1 MPRRAR
7 GPTMILLTTLFNGL
21 AYGILLFVMA
31 VGLSITMG
39 MMRFVNLAHVSLC
52 MLGGYVSASAMELWG
67 LPFLATLPL
76 AFLAT
81 ALFSVALERLVL
93 RHFYGADDLT
103 QVLLTIGLVFM
114 SVSTAAYVWGP
125 SFRPVEVPAWLT
137 GRAAVLGLELE
148 RYRLF
153 LLAVGALLTAAI
165 FFGLERTRFGAMVR
179 ACVDNRRAASA
190 CGLDTH
196 KVFALTFAIGGGL
209 AGLGGALSASLLGL
223 DPNFPF
229 RYLVYMLIVVS
240 VGGMG
245 TILGSLAAAL
255 FIGVADVASK
265 YYLPAAGGSVIYL
278 VTVAVMLWRP
288 EGLLGRRGRH
298 A

>member
-1 MPRRAR
+1 
-7 GPTMILLTTLFNGL
+7 
-21 AYGILLFVMA
+21 
-31 VGLSITMG
+31 MG

-52 MLGGYVSASAMELWG
+52 MLGGYVMVTAMGSFG

-76 AFLAT
+76 AFLVT
-81 ALFSVALERLVL
+81 GLFSIALERLVL
-93 RHFYGADDLT
+93 RFFYDTDDLT
-103 QVLLTIGLVFM
+103 QVLLTVGLVFM
-114 SVSTAAYVWGP
+114 SVSTAAFFWGP
-125 SFRPVEVPAWLT
+125 TFKPVSVPSWLT
-137 GRAAVLGLELE
+137 GQQWVLGLTLE
-148 RYRLF
+148 RYRMFLVVIGAALTLAILF
-153 LLAVGALLTAAI
+153 GV
-165 FFGLERTRFGAMVR
+165 ERTRFGAMVR

-190 CGLDTH
+190 CGLNTSII
-196 KVFALTFAIGGGL
+196 FALTFAIGGGL

-245 TILGSLAAAL
+245 TIVGTLVAAVG
-255 FIGVADVASK
+255 IGIADVASK
-265 YYLPAAGGSVIYL
+265 YYLPAAGGSIIYI

-288 EGLLGRRGRH
+288 QGLLGRKTGH

>member
-1 MPRRAR
+1 
-7 GPTMILLTTLFNGL
+7 MILLTTLFNGL

-31 VGLSITMG
+31 VGLSVTMG

-52 MLGGYVSASAMELWG
+52 MLGGYVAASAMEALHW
-67 LPFLATLPL
+67 PFLATLPL
-76 AFLAT
+76 AFAVT

-93 RHFYGADDLT
+93 RHFYGSDDLT

-114 SVSTAAYVWGP
+114 SVSAAAYVWGP
-125 SFRPVEVPAWLT
+125 AFKPVEVPAWLN

-153 LLAVGALLTAAI
+153 LLAVGALLTLAI
-165 FFGLERTRFGAMVR
+165 FLGLERTRFGAMVR

-190 CGLDTH
+190 CGLDTQR
-196 KVFALTFAIGGGL
+196 VFALTFAIGGGL

-255 FIGVADVASK
+255 GLGVADVASK

-288 EGLLGRRGRH
+288 EGLLGRKVRV
-298 A
+298 

>member
-1 MPRRAR
+1 
-7 GPTMILLTTLFNGL
+7 MILLTTLFNGL

-31 VGLSITMG
+31 VGLSVTMG

-52 MLGGYVSASAMELWG
+52 MLGGYVAASAMETLHW
-67 LPFLATLPL
+67 PFLATLPL
-76 AFLAT
+76 AFAAT
-81 ALFSVALERLVL
+81 ALFSVVLERLVL
-93 RHFYGADDLT
+93 RHFYGSDDLT

-114 SVSTAAYVWGP
+114 SVSAAAYVWGP
-125 SFRPVEVPAWLT
+125 AFKPVEVPAWLG

-153 LLAVGALLTAAI
+153 LLAVGALLTLAI
-165 FFGLERTRFGAMVR
+165 FLGLERTRFGAMVR

-190 CGLDTH
+190 CGLDTQR
-196 KVFALTFAIGGGL
+196 VFALTFAIGGGL

-245 TILGSLAAAL
+245 TVLGSLAAAL
-255 FIGVADVASK
+255 GLGVADVASK

-288 EGLLGRRGRH
+288 EGLLGRKVRI
-298 A
+298 

>member
-1 MPRRAR
+1 
-7 GPTMILLTTLFNGL
+7 MILLTTLFNGL

-76 AFLAT
+76 AFVAT

-114 SVSTAAYVWGP
+114 SVSAAAFVWGP
-125 SFRPVEVPAWLT
+125 SFKPVDVPAWLT

-288 EGLLGRRGRH
+288 EGLLGRKVRH

>member
-1 MPRRAR
+1 
-7 GPTMILLTTLFNGL
+7 MILLTTLFNGL

-67 LPFLATLPL
+67 VPFLATLPL
-76 AFLAT
+76 AFVAT

-93 RHFYGADDLT
+93 RHFYSADDLT

-114 SVSTAAYVWGP
+114 SVSAAAFVWGP
-125 SFRPVEVPAWLT
+125 SFKPVDVPASLT
-137 GRAAVLGLELE
+137 GRADVLGLQLE

-153 LLAVGALLTAAI
+153 LLAVGGLLTAAI

-190 CGLDTH
+190 CGLDTA

-265 YYLPAAGGSVIYL
+265 YYLPAAVGSVIYL

-288 EGLLGRRGRH
+288 QGLLGRKGRH

>member
-1 MPRRAR
+1 
-7 GPTMILLTTLFNGL
+7 MILLTTLFNGL

-76 AFLAT
+76 AFVAT

-114 SVSTAAYVWGP
+114 SVSAAAFVWGP
-125 SFRPVEVPAWLT
+125 SFKPVDVPAWLT

-153 LLAVGALLTAAI
+153 LLAVGGLLTAAI

-179 ACVDNRRAASA
+179 ACVDNRRTASA

-265 YYLPAAGGSVIYL
+265 YYLPAAGASVIYL

-288 EGLLGRRGRH
+288 EGLLGRKVRH

>member
-1 MPRRAR
+1 
-7 GPTMILLTTLFNGL
+7 MIILTTLFNGL
-21 AYGILLFVMA
+21 AYGFLLFIMA
-31 VGLSITMG
+31 VGLSVTMG

-52 MLGGYVSASAMELWG
+52 MLGGYVMVTAMSKLG

-76 AFLAT
+76 AFAVT
-81 ALFSVALERLVL
+81 ALFSIVLERLVL
-93 RHFYGADDLT
+93 RFFYDTDDLT

-114 SVSTAAYVWGP
+114 SISSVAYFWGP
-125 SFRPVEVPAWLT
+125 TFQPVNMPSFLTGQVEVA
-137 GRAAVLGLELE
+137 GMMLE

-153 LLAVGALLTAAI
+153 LVGVGIVLTLVI
-165 FFGLERTRFGAMVR
+165 LFGVERTRFGAMVR
-179 ACVDNRRAASA
+179 ACVDNRRAAA
-190 CGLDTH
+190 ANGLNTH
-196 KVFALTFAIGGGL
+196 MVFALTFAIGGGL
-209 AGLGGALSASLLGL
+209 AGLGGALSVSLLGL

-245 TILGSLAAAL
+245 TIVGTLVSALAL
-255 FIGVADVASK
+255 GVADVATK
-265 YYLPAAGGSVIYL
+265 YYLPAAGGSIIYI

-288 EGLLGRRGRH
+288 QGLLGRKVGH